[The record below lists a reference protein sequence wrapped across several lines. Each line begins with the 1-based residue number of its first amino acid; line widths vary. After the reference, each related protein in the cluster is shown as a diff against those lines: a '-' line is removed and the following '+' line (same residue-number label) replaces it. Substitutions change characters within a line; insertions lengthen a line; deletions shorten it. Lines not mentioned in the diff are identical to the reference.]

1 MTDKSNGKRTQV
13 KAKVANVN
21 IYSAETDS
29 NNIKFY
35 GNFKLRLPIQL
46 IKQDMSF

>member
-1 MTDKSNGKRTQV
+1 MYKNLSGNCKYLQRSV
-13 KAKVANVN
+13 EV
-21 IYSAETDS
+21 DS